1 MDITTFNLSNPWRTG
16 RNWEVPGIQRTV
28 LEELVSWLAEPEIL
42 VLSGARQ
49 VGKTS
54 ILFQLIDR
62 LLQSGRAKRG
72 DIYYFNLDLS
82 SISEFLEDQGSFLR
96 FVDAEKAQNT
106 FVFIDE
112 VQRLPDPGRFIKGL
126 HDLRLPLKFVL
137 TGSSSLDIR
146 TRAHE
151 ALTGRK
157 RVFHI
162 EALSFSEYIKT
173 VPALSSLPALDPGNY
188 SLYLAPLNDALR
200 RYGLYGG
207 YPALVLT
214 DDAGKKA
221 LRLSEI
227 FSSCIEKDIAGF
239 LKVENI
245 PAFRRLAT
253 LLSAQQGGLV
263 NSQELATTLGLHR
276 ETVSKYIHYLE
287 ETFVIRTLTPFFS
300 NPRTELS
307 KMPKM
312 YFADAGLRNLAMG
325 NFSDLDTRADIGQIM
340 EGLVAAHVFRNRL
353 VSQRINYWRT
363 KSGAEADIV
372 VSDVKPDQVIEVKS
386 GFLNRIAFSRGL
398 RSFLSKYTPKKAIL
412 LNNNLWR
419 QEQETAGCVVE
430 ALPIAVFL
438 LGPLAQAG
446 NPGAAADPNSLARN
460 T

>member
-16 RNWEVPGIQRTV
+16 RSWEVPGIQRTV
-28 LEELVSWLAEPEIL
+28 LDELFSWLVEPEIL
-42 VLSGARQ
+42 ILSGARQ

-54 ILFQLIDR
+54 ILLQMIDR
-62 LLQSGRAKRG
+62 LLQSGRAKPG

-96 FVDAEKAQNT
+96 FIDAERAQNT

-126 HDLRLPLKFVL
+126 HDLRLPLKFIL

-146 TRAHE
+146 TKAHE

-162 EALSFSEYIKT
+162 ETLSFSEYIRT
-173 VPALSSLPALDPGNY
+173 IPALSSLPALEPGNY
-188 SLYLAPLNDALR
+188 SLYLGQLNDALR
-200 RYGLYGG
+200 HYGLYGG
-207 YPALVLT
+207 YPALILSDT
-214 DDAGKKA
+214 AEKKA
-221 LRLSEI
+221 LRLNEI
-227 FSSCIEKDIAGF
+227 FSSYIEKDIAGF

-245 PAFRRLAT
+245 PAFRKLAT
-253 LLSAQQGGLV
+253 LLSAQQGGLM
-263 NSQELATTLGLHR
+263 NTHELASTLGLHR

-307 KMPKM
+307 KMPKV

-325 NFSDLDTRADIGQIM
+325 NFSDLDTRADIGQII
-340 EGLVAAHVFRNRL
+340 EGLVAAHAFRNRL

-363 KSGAEADIV
+363 KSGAEVDIV
-372 VSDVKPDQVIEVKS
+372 VSGVKPDQVIEVKS
-386 GFLNRIAFSRGL
+386 GFMKRIAISRGL
-398 RSFLSKYTPKKAIL
+398 RSFLSKYKPERAIL
-412 LNNNLWR
+412 LNNNLWQR
-419 QEQETAGCVVE
+419 ETEDDCVIE
-430 ALPIAVFL
+430 ALPTALFL
-438 LGPLAQAG
+438 LGPLS
-446 NPGAAADPNSLARN
+446 NRDRP
-460 T
+460 